1 MINDEMEAVNYSA
14 ASIFICGNKDQSMA
28 GMLRL
33 RESSYSSVPS
43 AVERGGAPGGD
54 GLQDGPPRRLP
65 ARGVRP
71 DEAVLEPGLGG
82 AALLPHAEGK
92 AAAYQSQGA
101 LPVKG
106 EATRV
111 GWVGGGGCDGWRVW
125 LNG

>member
-1 MINDEMEAVNYSA
+1 MINDEMKAVNNSA
-14 ASIFICGNKDQSMA
+14 AYLFICGSDDQSVA
-28 GMLRL
+28 GMLCL
-33 RESSYSSVPS
+33 RESSCFSVPS

-82 AALLPHAEGK
+82 AALLPYAERE

-106 EATRV
+106 EAARV
-111 GWVGGGGCDGWRVW
+111 GWVGGGGCDGWRGW